1 LTSKCGAGEL
11 PLRDKLSE
19 EFSFFK
25 GNYLILVISWILM
38 DFAHEIPGTYYS
50 DYVIQLG
57 GSPLIL
63 GVISFV
69 SLLTLALVQ
78 FPGGYLADKYGRR
91 WLIST
96 LTFGVALSFVF
107 YAAAPSWHFILIGAI
122 LQNFCL
128 IYQPALN
135 AIMADSLPPEKRG
148 MGFSVL
154 NLIMSVSTTPAP
166 IIALFL
172 VATFGSEL
180 GMRIAYTI
188 VVIFYLAAA
197 TVRLKLKETL
207 ENVEKAS
214 LKEIARAY
222 PKALKDGIA
231 VWKVVPRSML
241 FLFLSEMITRSS
253 LFMIQALFL
262 VYAFYVLQIGGQPT
276 PGISP
281 QQDPALQL
289 ARIRW
294 GYVSTALFICM
305 LVSAIPAGKLIDKAG
320 RKIPLILSHLLIVPA
335 MLLFLYGSYLTLFI
349 AMPLAGFSMLL
360 GFASYQSLF
369 ADLVPQEHRGKVTGS
384 MNFFMYIAMAIG
396 GGLGGLLYEK
406 VSPQLPFLLVA
417 ALTVPSTALILFW
430 VKEPKPEKREA

>member
-1 LTSKCGAGEL
+1 L

-349 AMPLAGFSMLL
+349 AMPLAGFSR
-360 GFASYQSLF
+360 QT
-369 ADLVPQEHRGKVTGS
+369 DR
-384 MNFFMYIAMAIG
+384 
-396 GGLGGLLYEK
+396 
-406 VSPQLPFLLVA
+406 
-417 ALTVPSTALILFW
+417 
-430 VKEPKPEKREA
+430 